1 MAIIHPT
8 ADVSPQAEIGEDTRI
23 WHQAQVREGAR
34 IGRQCI
40 VGKGVYVDKDVQIG
54 DRVKLQN
61 YASIYHGVKLEE
73 GVFVGPHVV
82 FTNDR
87 FPRAVT
93 PDGRLQGDEDW
104 QVSRTLVKAGASV
117 GAGSVVLPG
126 VTIGRFAMIGAGSVV
141 TRNVPDHAI
150 VFGNPARQWGFA
162 CCCGRPLVAD
172 GDGWSCPACHRHY
185 RPAKNGPKP
194 AEGACKPA
202 EQSAE

>member
-1 MAIIHPT
+1 MVIIHPT
-8 ADVSPQAEIGEDTRI
+8 ADVSPKAEIGEDTHV
-23 WHQAQVREGAR
+23 WHQAQVREGVR

-40 VGKGVYVDKDVQIG
+40 LGKGAYVDKDVEIG
-54 DRVKLQN
+54 DRVKVQN
-61 YASIYHGVKLEE
+61 YASIYHGVTLEE

-87 FPRAVT
+87 FPRSIT
-93 PDGRLQGDEDW
+93 PAGKLKGDADW
-104 QVSRTLVKAGASV
+104 QVSRTLVKYGASV

-126 VTIGRFAMIGAGSVV
+126 VTIGCFAMVGAGSVV
-141 TRNVPDHAI
+141 TRSVPDHAI

-172 GDGWSCPACHRHY
+172 GDGWSCPDCHRHY

-194 AEGACKPA
+194 AEGVCAPVDQDA
-202 EQSAE
+202 D